1 MAKQREVIRERIE
14 QAKQEEAENIETVDV
29 IEENQN
35 ILTGKY
41 YDYFKEVFQKHQE
54 RARKYYDQEEE

>member
-1 MAKQREVIRERIE
+1 MSKQREAIRQHLE
-14 QAKQEEAENIETVDV
+14 QTKQEEAETVEAVDV

-41 YDYFKEVFQKHQE
+41 YDYFKTVFQKHQE
-54 RARKYYDQEEE
+54 RARKYYEL

>member
-1 MAKQREVIRERIE
+1 VEV
-14 QAKQEEAENIETVDV
+14 VDV

-41 YDYFKEVFQKHQE
+41 YDYFKGVFQKHQE
-54 RARKYYDQEEE
+54 RARKYYEQDEE